1 MFAAIATAYLAKGGF
16 IDPEKG
22 VRKLEAQIA
31 DLLPDGGDIREAVE
45 EFCAAY
51 WHVRRDLDA
60 VAVLGDRLQEKIARL
75 SRSDPPGMERRDLN
89 G

>member
-1 MFAAIATAYLAKGGF
+1 MFAALAAAYLAKGRF

-22 VRKLEAQIA
+22 VRRLEAQVE
-31 DLLPDGGDIREAVE
+31 DLLPEGGEIREAIE
-45 EFCAAY
+45 QFCAAY

-60 VAVLGDRLQEKIARL
+60 VAVLGDRLQERIAHLARTE
-75 SRSDPPGMERRDLN
+75 PPGLDRKDTH